1 MWRPPWFPP
10 LRMPDYSIFGGCL
23 RSEIA
28 FPELRESSDAAP
40 NWTLHAR
47 SAAPDLEAAESLGEL
62 EVAPSC
68 RVRMLRHAGGYRLAY
83 DDTGVYDVSPDGRTI
98 AWTSGPNPAHSAVRA
113 DITGR
118 VLATALHAA
127 GLLCLHGSA
136 VALESGTVAFLAPK
150 FHGKSTLA
158 LALARAGGRLVTD
171 DVLPV
176 ELGEQPTAIPG
187 VHQVKLWDDTAAL
200 FGVSRDGVEA
210 GEKHLVH
217 DFSER
222 LLMTD
227 RSPLAAC
234 YLLSPVAGDQP
245 PDTAA
250 VRTRLGDM
258 VSALALVRQATLGA
272 LLGGSEAAVVFDRAV
287 SLAKRVPVYR
297 LDVAPGLD
305 RVPATVAQ
313 LLAWHG
319 GARTPVAAA

>member
-1 MWRPPWFPP
+1 
-10 LRMPDYSIFGGCL
+10 MPDYSIFGGCL

-28 FPELRESSDAAP
+28 FPELRESSDVAP
-40 NWTLHAR
+40 DWTFYAR
-47 SAAPDLEAAESLGEL
+47 STAPAVEAAESLGEL
-62 EVAPSC
+62 EIAPACS
-68 RVRMLRHAGGYRLAY
+68 VRMFRHADGYRLAY
-83 DDTGVYDVSPDGRTI
+83 NDTGTYDVSRDGRTI
-98 AWTSGPNPAHSAVRA
+98 AWASGPNPAHSAVRA
-113 DITGR
+113 DVTGR

-136 VALESGTVAFLAPK
+136 VALDGGTVAFLAPK

-158 LALARAGGRLVTD
+158 LALARGGGRLVTD

-176 ELGEQPTAIPG
+176 ELGEIPIAIPG

-200 FGVSRDGVEA
+200 FGVSREGVET

-222 LLMTD
+222 LLMTG

-234 YLLSPVAGDQP
+234 YLLAPVAGGQP
-245 PDTAA
+245 PEAAA

-258 VSALALVRQATLGA
+258 ASALALVRQATLGA

-287 SLAKRVPVYR
+287 SIAKKVPVYR

-319 GARTPVAAA
+319 GARTPVAVA

>member
-1 MWRPPWFPP
+1 
-10 LRMPDYSIFGGCL
+10 MPDYSIFGGCL
-23 RSEIA
+23 RSEIV

-40 NWTLHAR
+40 NWTFSAR
-47 SAAPDLEAAESLGEL
+47 TSAFPIDAAEPLGEL
-62 EVAPSC
+62 EVTPTC
-68 RVRMLRHAGGYRLAY
+68 RVRMSRHTRGYRLEY

-98 AWTSGPNPAHSAVRA
+98 VWTSGPNPAPTAVRA
-113 DITGR
+113 DVTGR

-127 GLLCLHGSA
+127 GVLCLHGSA
-136 VALESGTVAFLAPK
+136 VALDGGTIAFLAPK

-176 ELGEQPTAIPG
+176 ELGAEPTAVPG
-187 VHQVKLWDDTAAL
+187 VHQVKLWDDTAEL

-217 DFSER
+217 DFSDTA
-222 LLMTD
+222 LMTD

-234 YLLSPVAGDQP
+234 YLLAPLTGDQTP
-245 PDTAA
+245 EAPA
-250 VRTRLGDM
+250 VRTKLGDIA
-258 VSALALVRQATLGA
+258 SALALVRQATLGA
-272 LLGGSEAAVVFDRAV
+272 LLGGSEAGVVFDRAV

-297 LDVAPGLD
+297 LDVAPGLE
-305 RVPATVAQ
+305 RVPEIVTQ

-319 GARTPVAAA
+319 ARTPMAAA